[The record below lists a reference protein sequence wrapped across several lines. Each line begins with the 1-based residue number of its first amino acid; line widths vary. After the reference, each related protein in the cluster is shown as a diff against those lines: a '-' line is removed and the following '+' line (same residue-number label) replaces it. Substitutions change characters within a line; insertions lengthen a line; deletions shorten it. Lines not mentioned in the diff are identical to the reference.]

1 MKIGIIYHNDFKKYD
16 FGPGHPL
23 RGYCFN
29 DELGF
34 SLVKNNPEINEKAEI
49 SFIEPTP
56 VGDEEILAVH
66 TEEYLEF
73 IKGLNKEGGYLTP
86 DTPVLNGMYD
96 TAKLFAGAD
105 ILAGQMVMDNTVD
118 KSLVFGMIG
127 HHAGADFGGGF
138 CLINDIAVMI
148 KVMQRDYNLKKIM
161 AIDYSINAGHGTS
174 SIFYDTSE
182 VLCIDIHQD
191 PLTLYPG
198 TGFSEQVGRGDGTG
212 YTVNIPLPPLTRDE
226 SFVSVLKEI
235 VAPITR
241 EYKPELI
248 VAVGLSNGHYSQQMN
263 QFMLTLKSV
272 KETVGECSQLSDEL
286 CSGRFVHIGGFSV
299 EPDLLPQSFLS
310 TVAGTVNVAVEC
322 DKPHSIPE
330 NIPDVTEDV
339 NAMIENIRAIQKNY
353 WKVF

>member
-1 MKIGIIYHNDFKKYD
+1 MKVAIIYHKDFKKYD
-16 FGPGHPL
+16 FGPGHPF
-23 RGYCFN
+23 RGSCF
-29 DELGF
+29 DDDLGF
-34 SLVKNNPEINEKAEI
+34 SLVKNNFEINEKAEI

-73 IKGLNKEGGYLTP
+73 IKCLNKEGGYLTP
-86 DTPVLNGMYD
+86 DTPVLQGMYD
-96 TAKLFAGAD
+96 IAKLFAGAD
-105 ILAGQMVMDNTVD
+105 ILAGRMVMDKTFD

-138 CLINDIAVMI
+138 GLINDIAIMI
-148 KVMQRDYNLKKIM
+148 KVMQRDYNLKRIM
-161 AIDYSINAGHGTS
+161 TLDYSSNTGHGTS

-198 TGFSEQVGRGDGTG
+198 TGFSEQVGRGDGLG
-212 YTVNIPLPPLTRDE
+212 YTVNIPLPPLTQDE

-235 VAPITR
+235 VAPITK

-272 KETVGECSQLSDEL
+272 KETVGACSQLSDEL
-286 CSGRFVHIGGFSV
+286 CSGRFVHIGGFSI
-299 EPDLLPQSFLS
+299 EPELLPQSFLC
-310 TVAGTVNVAVEC
+310 TVVGTVNVAVEC
-322 DKPHSIPE
+322 DEPHTIPE
-330 NIPDVTEDV
+330 DIPDVTEDA
-339 NAMIENIRAIQKNY
+339 NAMIENSKDIHNKY
-353 WKVF
+353 WNVF